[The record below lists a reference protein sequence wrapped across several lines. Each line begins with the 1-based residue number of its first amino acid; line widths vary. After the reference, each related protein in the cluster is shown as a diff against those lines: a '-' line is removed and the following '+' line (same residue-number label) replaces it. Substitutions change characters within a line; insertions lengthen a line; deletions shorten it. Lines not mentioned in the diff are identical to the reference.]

1 MRILVSLSG
10 MLRLV
15 ALFFV
20 LGIAVGVYFGVG
32 GTPDLAPPAPAP
44 ADTTSHVER
53 LAAPN

>member
-1 MRILVSLSG
+1 MKILVSLPG

-15 ALFFV
+15 VLCFV

-32 GTPDLAPPAPAP
+32 GTPDLAPPTTV
-44 ADTTSHVER
+44 DSTSHVER

>member
-20 LGIAVGVYFGVG
+20 LGVALGIYLGVG
-32 GTPDLAPPAPAP
+32 GGQDVSPPPI
-44 ADTTSHVER
+44 DTTSQVDD
-53 LAAPN
+53 LAAP